1 MKRIILRE
9 DQYKRLIKKNLNEQK
24 IVFSNPKDEFDI
36 TNQMMQLLIHLEF
49 FIDSIANKFLY
60 IDKVENGIIYIDSAK
75 YTKEEKDLIN
85 TEIDKWIVFT
95 DSTRDKRSQ
104 DLTYNFGVDSD
115 WDDRYP
121 NEDIAVVDNDNNS
134 ATDDIDLDDNSTAEV
149 EEEIDVSDI
158 EACKWGK
165 NASGKDRKV
174 ILPTKE
180 DIQFYKD
187 VLKGIGANV
196 TCEKMLFFFAWRSG
210 ESSDSSF
217 NPFATTYAD
226 EDNECCYYNCLKNG
240 VGYKPI
246 ACRTCP
252 EGTSPGVRNYLN
264 KKAGVNAT
272 INTIK
277 ARYYPNLLRRL
288 RNDNSTAM
296 DLASETKELSVW
308 GTGSLPKQILE
319 KNSTVN
325 PKKIKDYNEE
335 CSESTVV
342 KTDCELTTEEVK
354 FYNKY
359 IRNDEDNLDFRYWV
373 NQDSER
379 IKKVNKKLADC
390 GLSDPKLDKNGSKNE
405 YLEIA
410 FALIGKDWVKAGKPK
425 RPDEEEEEVVVDDVI
440 YDSSELLTW
449 SKNAKKDRDAGIIN
463 PTLISDI
470 IKALKSI
477 NMRAQISWART
488 GHSKYTNNGN
498 ISRHWSGNAVD
509 ISVIEG
515 VGNSRGKSSNKGI
528 GNANFMKN
536 GDRLVNELKKLGY
549 SFGESN
555 IKAYLWRTNTGGNH
569 WNHVHVSNKDRK
581 KKVETEIPKKVVKTD
596 CELTTEE
603 VEFYNKHIKND
614 QDNLDFRYWVNQD
627 SNRLTKVKIKL
638 ADCGLSDPDL
648 DKNGSKNQYLE
659 IAFALIG
666 KDWVKAGKP
675 KRPDE
680 EVKVE
685 KDNDNGKRD
694 WKKNGRLDLSE
705 LTQIMNDKNG
715 TKEYLSKAAAT
726 QFNKMVVDA
735 KEKGVKITLS
745 DAYRICGSPNGKE
758 KGFTQWKAYK
768 IYKAGGNVAA
778 EPYPNTAE
786 KWNKLPVYPNDGCG
800 YCTSNHGFGNAIDV
814 ADGKK
819 WIRDNGKKYGWYWG
833 EAKSESWHFTFCGE
847 GVVNTPRFCSGK
859 IKVETEIPK
868 KSEEPKKSETKG
880 NELPPNVQ
888 KLMDKLKTDW
898 GVNITQSHIDKEYQ
912 MEGDVRPDAGRVNE
926 VALTQITKLISD
938 CKKANPTVNFPNTI
952 KHGVS
957 GLVSGYRSYDYQV
970 KNFGTKVRDKGRTIE
985 NVQASNC
992 LPGFTQ
998 HHTGKAFDIFS
1009 TETDWWDKN
1018 PNVKKWVADNCKK
1031 YGFKVT
1037 YTKPNQLRIPE
1048 PWHLFYIG

>member
-1 MKRIILRE
+1 MKRIILTE
-9 DQYKRLIKKNLNEQK
+9 NQYKRLIKKNLNEQK

-49 FIDSIANKFLY
+49 FIDTIANKFLY

-95 DSTRDKRSQ
+95 DSTRDERSQ

-115 WDDRYP
+115 WDDLYP
-121 NEDIAVVDNDNNS
+121 DDVAVVDNDNNS
-134 ATDDIDLDDNSTAEV
+134 ATDDIDLEDNSTAEV
-149 EEEIDVSDI
+149 EEEIDISDI

-174 ILPTKE
+174 ILPPKE

-196 TCEKMLFFFAWRSG
+196 TCEKMLFFFAWRRG
-210 ESSDSSF
+210 ESSDSAF
-217 NPFATTYAD
+217 NPFATTYGD

-240 VGYKPI
+240 VGYKTI

-264 KKAGVNAT
+264 KEAGVNAT

-390 GLSDPKLDKNGSKNE
+390 GLSDPKLDKNGSRNR
-405 YLEIA
+405 YLETA

-449 SKNAKKDRDAGIIN
+449 SKRAKKDRDAGIIN

-488 GHSKYTNNGN
+488 GHSKYTDSGS

-515 VGNSRGKSSNKGI
+515 IGNPKGKSSNKGI

-536 GDRLVNELKKLGY
+536 GDRLVAELQKMGY
-549 SFGESN
+549 TFGERG
-555 IKAYLWRTNTGGNH
+555 KTKGYLWRTNEGGNH

-603 VEFYNKHIKND
+603 LEFYNKHIKND

-648 DKNGSKNQYLE
+648 DKNGSKNKYLE
-659 IAFALIG
+659 IAFVLIG
-666 KDWVKAGKP
+666 KDWVNAGKP
-675 KRPDE
+675 KRPKE
-680 EVKVE
+680 EKVE
-685 KDNDNGKRD
+685 KKEDNKRD
-694 WKKNGRLDLSE
+694 YSKNGRLNLSE
-705 LTQIMNDKNG
+705 LTQIMNDTNG
-715 TKEYLSKAAAT
+715 RKEYLSKAAAI

-735 KEKGVKITLS
+735 KKEGIDITMS
-745 DAYRICGSPNGKE
+745 DAYRPCGKPGDYVKYKKGE
-758 KGFTQWKAYK
+758 IGFTQWAAWDHRKGRNGAP
-768 IYKAGGNVAA
+768 GGGAVAA
-778 EPYPNTAE
+778 PPNPSLAADWFATDS
-786 KWNKLPVYPNDGCG
+786 N

-814 ADGKK
+814 PGKGQK
-819 WIRDNGKKYGWYWG
+819 WIRKNSEKYGWYHG
-833 EAKSESWHFTFCGE
+833 EAPGEPWHFTFCGE

-859 IKVETEIPK
+859 K
-868 KSEEPKKSETKG
+868 
-880 NELPPNVQ
+880 
-888 KLMDKLKTDW
+888 
-898 GVNITQSHIDKEYQ
+898 
-912 MEGDVRPDAGRVNE
+912 
-926 VALTQITKLISD
+926 
-938 CKKANPTVNFPNTI
+938 
-952 KHGVS
+952 
-957 GLVSGYRSYDYQV
+957 
-970 KNFGTKVRDKGRTIE
+970 
-985 NVQASNC
+985 
-992 LPGFTQ
+992 
-998 HHTGKAFDIFS
+998 
-1009 TETDWWDKN
+1009 
-1018 PNVKKWVADNCKK
+1018 
-1031 YGFKVT
+1031 
-1037 YTKPNQLRIPE
+1037 
-1048 PWHLFYIG
+1048 

>member
-49 FIDSIANKFLY
+49 FIDTIANKFLY

-95 DSTRDKRSQ
+95 DSTRDERSQ

-115 WDDRYP
+115 WDDLYP
-121 NEDIAVVDNDNNS
+121 DDVAVVDNDNNS
-134 ATDDIDLDDNSTAEV
+134 ATDDIDLEDNSTAEV
-149 EEEIDVSDI
+149 EEEIDISDI

-174 ILPTKE
+174 ILPPKE

-196 TCEKMLFFFAWRSG
+196 TCEKMLFFFAWRRG
-210 ESSDSSF
+210 ESSDSAF
-217 NPFATTYAD
+217 NPFATTYGD

-240 VGYKPI
+240 VGYKRI

-373 NQDSER
+373 NQDSQR

-405 YLEIA
+405 YLKIA

-449 SKNAKKDRDAGIIN
+449 SKRAKKDRDAGIIN

-488 GHSKYTNNGN
+488 GHSKYTNSGS

-509 ISVIEG
+509 ISEIEG
-515 VGNSRGKSSNKGI
+515 VGNSKGNSSNKGI

-536 GDRLVNELKKLGY
+536 GDKLVNELKKLGY

-603 VEFYNKHIKND
+603 LEFYNKHIKND

-638 ADCGLSDPDL
+638 ADCGFSDPDL
-648 DKNGSKNQYLE
+648 DKNGSKNEYLK

-680 EVKVE
+680 EEEVE

-705 LTQIMNDKNG
+705 LTQIMNDKSG

-735 KEKGVKITLS
+735 KEKGVIITLS
-745 DAYRICGSPNGKE
+745 DAYRICGSPNGTE

-768 IYKAGGNVAA
+768 KYKAGGNVAA

-814 ADGKK
+814 AYGKK

-833 EAKSESWHFTFCGE
+833 EAKSESWHFTFCGD

-859 IKVETEIPK
+859 KKVETKLPK
-868 KSEEPKKSETKG
+868 KTEEPKKSETKS
-880 NELPPNVQ
+880 NELPPKVQ
-888 KLMDKLKTDW
+888 KLMEKLKTDY
-898 GVNITQSHIDKEYQ
+898 GVIITQSHIDKEFEQ
-912 MEGDVRPDAGRVNE
+912 EGKTRPDNGGVNA
-926 VALTQITKLISD
+926 VALTEIKKLISD
-938 CKKANPTVNFPNTI
+938 CKKANPTVNFPNPI

-957 GLVSGYRSYDYQV
+957 GLASGYRSYDDQV
-970 KNFGTKVRDKGRTIE
+970 RNFGTKVRDNGRTIE

-998 HHTGKAFDIFS
+998 HHTGRAFDIFS
-1009 TETDWWDKN
+1009 VDTDWWNKN
-1018 PNVKKWVADNCKK
+1018 PKVKKWVVDNCKK
-1031 YGFKVT
+1031 YGFVIT
-1037 YTKPNQLRIPE
+1037 YETKGTLRIAE
-1048 PWHLFYIG
+1048 PWHLMYYTV

>member
-1 MKRIILRE
+1 MKRIILTE
-9 DQYKRLIKKNLNEQK
+9 NQYKRLIKKNLNEQK

-49 FIDSIANKFLY
+49 FIDTIANKFLY
-60 IDKVENGIIYIDSAK
+60 IDKVENGVIYIDSAK

-115 WDDRYP
+115 WDDLYP
-121 NEDIAVVDNDNNS
+121 DDVVVVDNDNNS

-149 EEEIDVSDI
+149 EEDIDISDI

-174 ILPTKE
+174 ILPPKE

-187 VLKGIGANV
+187 VLKGIGSNV

-217 NPFATTYAD
+217 NPFATTYKD
-226 EDNECCYYNCLKNG
+226 TDNECCYYNCLKNG

-272 INTIK
+272 VNTIK

-288 RNDNSTAM
+288 RNDNSTAT

-319 KNSTVN
+319 KNSTVK
-325 PKKIKDYNEE
+325 PRKIKDYSGE
-335 CSESTVV
+335 CGEATVV
-342 KTDCELTTEEVK
+342 TTDCELTTEEVK
-354 FYNKY
+354 FFNKH
-359 IRNDEDNLDFRYWV
+359 IRNDDDNLDFRYWV
-373 NQDSER
+373 NQDSQR
-379 IKKVNKKLADC
+379 IDKVNKKLVDC
-390 GLSDPKLDKNGSKNE
+390 GLKDPKLDINGSKNE

-410 FALIGKDWVKAGKPK
+410 FTLIGKDWVKAGKPK
-425 RPDEEEEEVVVDDVI
+425 RPDEEEEVVVDDVI

-449 SKNAKKDRDAGIIN
+449 SKRAKKDRDAGIIN

-477 NMRAQISWART
+477 NMRAEISWART
-488 GHSKYTNNGN
+488 GHSKYTNNGT

-515 VGNSRGKSSNKGI
+515 VGNPKGKSSNKGI
-528 GNANFMKN
+528 GNANFMEN
-536 GDRLVNELKKLGY
+536 GDRLVAELNKMGY
-549 SFGESN
+549 TFGERGK
-555 IKAYLWRTNTGGNH
+555 IKGYLWRTDTGGNH
-569 WNHVHVSNKDRK
+569 WNHVHVSNKT
-581 KKVETEIPKKVVKTD
+581 KKVETEK
-596 CELTTEE
+596 
-603 VEFYNKHIKND
+603 
-614 QDNLDFRYWVNQD
+614 
-627 SNRLTKVKIKL
+627 
-638 ADCGLSDPDL
+638 
-648 DKNGSKNQYLE
+648 
-659 IAFALIG
+659 
-666 KDWVKAGKP
+666 
-675 KRPDE
+675 
-680 EVKVE
+680 
-685 KDNDNGKRD
+685 
-694 WKKNGRLDLSE
+694 
-705 LTQIMNDKNG
+705 
-715 TKEYLSKAAAT
+715 
-726 QFNKMVVDA
+726 
-735 KEKGVKITLS
+735 
-745 DAYRICGSPNGKE
+745 
-758 KGFTQWKAYK
+758 
-768 IYKAGGNVAA
+768 
-778 EPYPNTAE
+778 
-786 KWNKLPVYPNDGCG
+786 
-800 YCTSNHGFGNAIDV
+800 
-814 ADGKK
+814 
-819 WIRDNGKKYGWYWG
+819 
-833 EAKSESWHFTFCGE
+833 
-847 GVVNTPRFCSGK
+847 
-859 IKVETEIPK
+859 PK
-868 KSEEPKKSETKG
+868 KSEVEG
-880 NELPPNVQ
+880 NELPPKVQ
-888 KLMDKLKTDW
+888 KLMEKLKTDY
-898 GVNITQSHIDKEYQ
+898 GVIITQSHIDKEFEQ
-912 MEGDVRPDAGRVNE
+912 EGYETRPDNGGVNKTAE
-926 VALTQITKLISD
+926 NKIKELISD
-938 CKKANPTVNFPNTI
+938 CKKANPIQYPDDI
-952 KHGVS
+952 
-957 GLVSGYRSYDYQV
+957 VSGYRSYNDQV
-970 KNFGTKVRDKGRTIE
+970 KNFGTKVRDGGRTID

-1009 TETDWWDKN
+1009 VDTKWWDKN

>member
-1 MKRIILRE
+1 MKRIILTE
-9 DQYKRLIKKNLNEQK
+9 SQYKRLIKKNLNEQK

-49 FIDSIANKFLY
+49 FIDTIANKFLY

-95 DSTRDKRSQ
+95 DSTRDKRSE

-115 WDDRYP
+115 WDDLYP
-121 NEDIAVVDNDNNS
+121 DDVVVVDNDNNS

-149 EEEIDVSDI
+149 EEEIDISDI

-174 ILPTKE
+174 ILPSKE

-210 ESSDSSF
+210 ESSASAF

-272 INTIK
+272 VNSIK

-342 KTDCELTTEEVK
+342 KTDCEFTTEEVK

-373 NQDSER
+373 NQDSQR

-390 GLSDPKLDKNGSKNE
+390 GLSDPKLDKNGSINQ

-470 IKALKSI
+470 IKALKAI

-488 GHSKYTNNGN
+488 GHSKYTSDGD

-515 VGNSRGKSSNKGI
+515 IGNPNGKGSNKGI

-536 GDRLVNELKKLGY
+536 GDRLVTELKTLGY

-555 IKAYLWRTNTGGNH
+555 IKAFLWRTDTGGNH

-581 KKVETEIPKKVVKTD
+581 KKVETEIPKKVVKTN

-638 ADCGLSDPDL
+638 VDCGLSDPKL
-648 DKNGSKNQYLE
+648 DKNGSINQYLE

-666 KDWVKAGKP
+666 KDWVRANKP

-685 KDNDNGKRD
+685 KDEDNKRD
-694 WKKNGRLDLSE
+694 YNKNGRLDLSE
-705 LTQIMNDKNG
+705 LTKIMNDTNG
-715 TKEYLSKAAAT
+715 TKQYLSKAAAI

-735 KEKGVKITLS
+735 KKEGVIIKLT
-745 DAYRICGSPNGKE
+745 DAYRVCGQPGDYE
-758 KGFTQWKAYK
+758 KGIWTQWAAWVKHKKYRGA
-768 IYKAGGNVAA
+768 VAA
-778 EPYPNTAE
+778 PPHPSTAE
-786 KWNKLPVYPNDGCG
+786 KWNKNGGG

-814 ADGKK
+814 PEPGRS
-819 WIRDNGKKYGWYWG
+819 WIRKNSEKYGWYHG
-833 EAKSESWHFTFCGE
+833 EAPGEKWHFTFCGD
-847 GVVNTPRFCSGK
+847 GVVNPPGYCKGK
-859 IKVETEIPK
+859 KKVETKLPKKTEGPK
-868 KSEEPKKSETKG
+868 KSEDAPTIVGNSGYILGKQITVSKNGPAAHATRKLGNWQSDNATDIFGKPGTTVYSITKG
-880 NELPPNVQ
+880 TVSKIGGNE
-888 KLMDKLKTDW
+888 KD
-898 GVNITQSHIDKEYQ
+898 
-912 MEGDVRPDAGRVNE
+912 
-926 VALTQITKLISD
+926 
-938 CKKANPTVNFPNTI
+938 
-952 KHGVS
+952 
-957 GLVSGYRSYDYQV
+957 
-970 KNFGTKVRDKGRTIE
+970 
-985 NVQASNC
+985 
-992 LPGFTQ
+992 
-998 HHTGKAFDIFS
+998 HTGKIYGGSITVKGKDGYSDIFYTHLQRIKVVKGQEVTLGTPLAEIS
-1009 TETDWWDKN
+1009 LWETSPTGSHVHVGLPYRIKLNSILDLDKG
-1018 PNVKKWVADNCKK
+1018 KI
-1031 YGFKVT
+1031 
-1037 YTKPNQLRIPE
+1037 R
-1048 PWHLFYIG
+1048 

>member
-1 MKRIILRE
+1 MKRIILTE
-9 DQYKRLIKKNLNEQK
+9 EQYKRLIKKNLNEQK

-49 FIDSIANKFLY
+49 FIDTIANKFLY

-115 WDDRYP
+115 WDDLYP

-149 EEEIDVSDI
+149 EEEIDISDI

-174 ILPTKE
+174 ILPSKE
-180 DIQFYKD
+180 DIEFYKD

-217 NPFATTYAD
+217 NPFATTYKD
-226 EDNECCYYNCLKNG
+226 TDNECCYYNCLKNG

-272 INTIK
+272 VNTIK

-354 FYNKY
+354 FFNKH
-359 IRNDEDNLDFRYWV
+359 IRNDDDNLDFRYWV
-373 NQDSER
+373 NQDSQR
-379 IKKVNKKLADC
+379 IDKVNKKLVDC
-390 GLSDPKLDKNGSKNE
+390 GLKDPKLDINGSKNE
-405 YLEIA
+405 
-410 FALIGKDWVKAGKPK
+410 
-425 RPDEEEEEVVVDDVI
+425 
-440 YDSSELLTW
+440 
-449 SKNAKKDRDAGIIN
+449 
-463 PTLISDI
+463 
-470 IKALKSI
+470 
-477 NMRAQISWART
+477 
-488 GHSKYTNNGN
+488 H
-498 ISRHWSGNAVD
+498 
-509 ISVIEG
+509 
-515 VGNSRGKSSNKGI
+515 
-528 GNANFMKN
+528 
-536 GDRLVNELKKLGY
+536 
-549 SFGESN
+549 
-555 IKAYLWRTNTGGNH
+555 
-569 WNHVHVSNKDRK
+569 
-581 KKVETEIPKKVVKTD
+581 
-596 CELTTEE
+596 
-603 VEFYNKHIKND
+603 
-614 QDNLDFRYWVNQD
+614 
-627 SNRLTKVKIKL
+627 
-638 ADCGLSDPDL
+638 
-648 DKNGSKNQYLE
+648 LE

-685 KDNDNGKRD
+685 KDEDNKRD
-694 WKKNGRLDLSE
+694 YNKNGRLDSSE
-705 LTQIMNDKNG
+705 LTKIMNDTNG
-715 TKEYLSKAAAT
+715 RTEYLSKAAAI

-735 KEKGVKITLS
+735 KKEGKNITIS
-745 DAYRICGSPNGKE
+745 DAYRLCGSPNGKE
-758 KGFTQWKAYK
+758 NVFTQWKAWK
-768 IYKAGGNVAA
+768 IYLGGGNVAA
-778 EPYPNTAE
+778 EPNPSKAE
-786 KWNKLPVYPNDGCG
+786 KWNELPVYPNAGCG
-800 YCTSNHGFGNAIDV
+800 YCTSNHGWGNAIDV

-819 WIRDNGKKYGWYWG
+819 WIRENGEKYGWYWG

-847 GVVNTPRFCSGK
+847 GVVNTPKYCKGK
-859 IKVETEIPK
+859 KKVETELPK
-868 KSEEPKKSETKG
+868 KTEEPKKSEDAPTIVGNSGYILGKQITVSKNGPADHATRKLGNWQSDNATDIFGKPGTTVYSITKG
-880 NELPPNVQ
+880 TVSKIGGN
-888 KLMDKLKTDW
+888 DKD
-898 GVNITQSHIDKEYQ
+898 
-912 MEGDVRPDAGRVNE
+912 
-926 VALTQITKLISD
+926 
-938 CKKANPTVNFPNTI
+938 
-952 KHGVS
+952 
-957 GLVSGYRSYDYQV
+957 
-970 KNFGTKVRDKGRTIE
+970 
-985 NVQASNC
+985 
-992 LPGFTQ
+992 
-998 HHTGKAFDIFS
+998 HTGKIYGGSITVKGKDGYCDIFYTHLQKIKVEKGQEVTLGTPLAEIS
-1009 TETDWWDKN
+1009 LWHTSPTGSHVHVGLPYKKN
-1018 PNVKKWVADNCKK
+1018 LNSLLNLDT
-1031 YGFKVT
+1031 GKV
-1037 YTKPNQLRIPE
+1037 N
-1048 PWHLFYIG
+1048 